1 MLLISGLKW
10 IWNYLLFVAPSFIH
24 WHRVELNAVLPCWVP
39 FSWCRIYEYNIM
51 HVVSFFLEYQVCW
64 VLHCIFKIDM
74 FNFVQQLWEVSFKY
88 ILYYTQDY
96 LGATFLAN
104 HSGVLCFS
112 TADLL
117 LISYVSLLLQ
127 DDVFLLTSNAMCYNS
142 ADTIYFRQVFFVLIW
157 SACAVCY

>member
-1 MLLISGLKW
+1 MALYFLHVLISYMLLISGLKW

-51 HVVSFFLEYQVCW
+51 HVVSFFWNIKCAGS
-64 VLHCIFKIDM
+64 CIVFLKLIC
-74 FNFVQQLWEVSFKY
+74 L
-88 ILYYTQDY
+88 ILYSNSGKFPSNTYYTQDY

-104 HSGVLCFS
+104 HSRVLCFS

-117 LISYVSLLLQ
+117 LIS
-127 DDVFLLTSNAMCYNS
+127 
-142 ADTIYFRQVFFVLIW
+142 
-157 SACAVCY
+157 